1 MNPKVIF
8 QNSAKFNDAM
18 AALAAQHKWPLAVA
32 MGKATSRLWYQAV
45 RHTPPMGGAPASEN
59 WKTQK
64 ELGEN
69 ATERDIKK
77 IFREIRGRIILS
89 ADEQKNG
96 KIVFREGG
104 RKFRCRPERYLPAAT
119 FETLSKIHKK
129 YKNRVGRVVTNEF
142 EEIDGLTVPHY
153 YAAKTTLKAYIQ
165 KNVAKVG
172 HGKSGWVKAW
182 KTLSRVKLP
191 SGDVFASRPSG
202 FPPAWIASKRGEGR
216 STVTGLGSP
225 SGNIVVE
232 FTNTVKGMGSHSGKI
247 INQAMNSAASNMQAE
262 AKKAAEAQ
270 MQRQFAGAGR
280 RAA

>member
-1 MNPKVIF
+1 MKPNVIVQNAANF
-8 QNSAKFNDAM
+8 NSAM
-18 AALAAQHKWPLAVA
+18 AELAARNKWPLAVA
-32 MGKATSRLWYQAV
+32 MGRATSRLWLQAV
-45 RHTPPMGGAPASEN
+45 RHTPPMGGAPGSEN

-64 ELGEN
+64 ELGTA
-69 ATERDIKK
+69 ATERDIGK
-77 IFREIRGRIILS
+77 IFREIRGRINLS
-89 ADEQKNG
+89 VDEQKHG
-96 KIVFREGG
+96 KIVKREGG
-104 RKFRCRPERYLPAAT
+104 RKFRCRTERYMPAAT

-165 KNVAKVG
+165 KKVAKVG

-182 KTLSRVKLP
+182 KTLSKVQLP
-191 SGDVFASRPSG
+191 SGGVFAPRPSG

-262 AKKAAEAQ
+262 ATKAAEAQ
-270 MQRQFAGAGR
+270 MRKQFSAAGR
-280 RAA
+280 KAA